1 MGKTVVMFPGQGAQ
15 VRGMGEDFYN
25 ASAKSRQCFEKAQE
39 ITGINLKHLIF
50 DENEELN
57 KTEYTQIALYV
68 TEMAMLAEASEN
80 NFTYDCAIGLS
91 LGEYSALTACGGIEY
106 EDGVR
111 LVRNRGMYMEN
122 AVPAG
127 NGTMA
132 AVLGL
137 AGDLVEKV
145 ISECGAENV
154 CVANFNCPGQVV
166 ISGEK
171 QNVLKAMDKLKQ
183 EGARRVIELNVSG
196 PFHSPMLK
204 KAGEQ
209 LSDDLEN
216 TKIKNVKLPYF
227 ANYTA
232 EAVGINT
239 GADEIKELLAKQVY
253 SSVKFEQSIRKI
265 IADGY
270 DTFVEIGP
278 GKTLTCFVKKTAK
291 DMGIDDIKLINIE
304 KISDIEKIA
313 DIKNKED

>member
-25 ASAKSRQCFEKAQE
+25 ESAKSRQCFEKAQE
-39 ITGINLKHLIF
+39 ITGIDLKHLIF
-50 DENEELN
+50 DENKELN

-68 TEMAMLAEASEN
+68 TEMAMLTEAAEN

-137 AGDLVEKV
+137 AGDFVEKV
-145 ISECGAENV
+145 ISEC
-154 CVANFNCPGQVV
+154 GQVV

-209 LSDDLEN
+209 LSNDLEN

-232 EAVGINT
+232 EAVDINT

-278 GKTLTCFVKKTAK
+278 GKTLTGFVKKTAK
-291 DMGIDDIKLINIE
+291 DMGIDNIKLINIE

-313 DIKNKED
+313 DIKNQ

>member
-1 MGKTVVMFPGQGAQ
+1 MGRTVVMFPGQGAQ
-15 VRGMGEDFYN
+15 IKGMGEDFYN
-25 ASAKSRQCFEKAQE
+25 QSEQSRNCFEKAQSV
-39 ITGINLKHLIF
+39 TGIDLKSLIF
-50 DENEELN
+50 EENENLN

-68 TEMAMLAEASEN
+68 TETAMLAEAVKN

-91 LGEYSALTACGGIEY
+91 LGEYSALTACGGIDF
-106 EDGVR
+106 EDGAR
-111 LVRNRGMYMEN
+111 LVRKRGIYMEN

-137 AGDLVEKV
+137 AGERVEDV
-145 ISECGAENV
+145 IAGCGFDNV
-154 CVANFNCPGQVV
+154 CVANYNCPGQVV

-171 QNVLKAMDKLKQ
+171 QNVLKVMDKLKAA
-183 EGARRVIELNVSG
+183 GAKRVIELNVSG

-204 KAGEQ
+204 AAGEQ
-209 LSDDLEN
+209 LFEDLKDI
-216 TKIKNVKLPYF
+216 KINNLKLPYF

-232 EAVGINT
+232 EAVGT
-239 GADEIKELLAKQVY
+239 DTKADEIRELLAKQVY

-278 GKTLTCFVKKTAK
+278 GKTLTGFVKKTAK
-291 DMGIDDIKLINIE
+291 EMERENIRLINIE
-304 KISDIEKIA
+304 KISDIEKLS
-313 DIKNKED
+313 DI